1 MSESGEWMTQV
12 DVRILEY
19 LRDHESAS
27 PAEMMREGPIR
38 YTPEH
43 IARRCKVLASHRR
56 VRHVGN
62 GEYVLADRGEGEED
76 DGSEDAQDESSES
89 GGGFVF
95 GGDAG
100 EGDGR

>member
-1 MSESGEWMTQV
+1 MTRV

-56 VRHVGN
+56 VRHVGD
-62 GEYVLADRGEGEED
+62 GEYALLEREDGDGDGGSTASADGRED
-76 DGSEDAQDESSES
+76 SSES

-95 GGDAG
+95 GGG
-100 EGDGR
+100 EGEERDGN